1 MSGRMLVTL
10 RAARA
15 YSLVTPSS
23 ATLELRARR
32 AYELAR
38 VRRALWGVG
47 PLLLVL
53 GLAAFFSSRVVT
65 TCLVG
70 AAGLAVGAFSLWRGE
85 GLQRALVPGVIAGLV
100 PLTFSLCATRYGHA
114 CFGGACMQVCL
125 AAAALG
131 GIGAGLIV
139 SRWTRRE
146 GGSVVI
152 TAAALGLLT
161 GSMGSSCV
169 GLNGV
174 LMLALGFSMT
184 MAVASLARRFA

>member
-1 MSGRMLVTL
+1 M
-10 RAARA
+10 
-15 YSLVTPSS
+15 TPTA

-38 VRRALWGVG
+38 VRRAVWGVA

-53 GLAAFFSSRVVT
+53 GVAAFFSSRVVT

-70 AAGLAVGAFSLWRGE
+70 AAGLAVGAFSLWRGD
-85 GLQRALVPGVIAGLV
+85 GLQRTLVPGVVAGIV

-114 CFGGACMQVCL
+114 CFGSACMQVCL

-131 GIGAGLIV
+131 GVGAGLVV

-146 GGSVVI
+146 GGSVVLM
-152 TAAALGLLT
+152 AAALGLLI

-174 LMLALGFSMT
+174 LMLALGFSVT
-184 MAVASLARRFA
+184 MAAGSLARRFA